1 MLGYPSVSPMFFI
14 PLSHSGAQSM
24 SPTLEAI
31 KAKQAELAAMI
42 AAFERQPDFPITIP
56 FPKLNEGEKFIG
68 AILSADGSKRHALI
82 LLPGDQADLTWQQA
96 MDWAASIGGELP
108 DRTESALLFATMKGE
123 FNETWYWTRE
133 RHASDASYA
142 WCQLFGD
149 GLQITTR
156 IDNQCLARAVRRL
169 PI

>member
-1 MLGYPSVSPMFFI
+1 
-14 PLSHSGAQSM
+14 M

-31 KAKQAELAAMI
+31 KAKQAELAALI

-96 MDWAASIGGELP
+96 MDWAASIDGELP
-108 DRTESALLFATMKGE
+108 DRSESALLFATMKGE
-123 FNETWYWTRE
+123 INETWYWTRE
-133 RHASDASYA
+133 RHASDASSA
-142 WCQLFGD
+142 WYQDFRYGYQGSNHILY
-149 GLQITTR
+149 
-156 IDNQCLARAVRRL
+156 QCRARAVRRL
-169 PI
+169 IIE